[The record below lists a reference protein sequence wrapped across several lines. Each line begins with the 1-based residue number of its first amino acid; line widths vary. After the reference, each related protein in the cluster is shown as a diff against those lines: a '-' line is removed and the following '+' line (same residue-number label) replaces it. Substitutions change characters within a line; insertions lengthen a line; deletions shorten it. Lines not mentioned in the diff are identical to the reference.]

1 VQWAE
6 QETMSSTAISVVVML
21 SILLFLAASVL
32 VTRALAHFELVYYK
46 EHACTRTFTLAVC
59 LFVILAGYV
68 AKMAADMS
76 EMNRQAILRGMATS
90 TISAFNDNKVNYW
103 LDFSTLLGI
112 IRDGDIILGDN
123 DVDICINN
131 DAKTHL
137 LLEGPVR
144 ARLEAQGYM
153 IERQQ
158 TWAAY
163 RIKPQEFRRK
173 HWLYVDVYITKRSGN
188 TIIGATG
195 PNSNVASAL
204 IGTPKISWWSGA
216 AIDVLV
222 PEDVDGVLAWRYGT
236 DYMIPNRNYKG
247 RDQNHNAF
255 VSFLEGIVL

>member
-1 VQWAE
+1 
-6 QETMSSTAISVVVML
+6 MSSTAISVVVML

-32 VTRALAHFELVYYK
+32 VARALAHFELVYYK
-46 EHACTRTFTLAVC
+46 EHTCTRTFTLAVC
-59 LFVILAGYV
+59 LFVIIAGSV
-68 AKMAADMS
+68 AKKAADMS

-90 TISAFNDNKVNYW
+90 AISAFNDNKVNYW

-123 DVDICINN
+123 DVDICIND
-131 DAKTHL
+131 DAETYL

-144 ARLEAQGYM
+144 ARLEAQGYK
-153 IERQQ
+153 IERQ

-173 HWLYVDVYITKRSGN
+173 HWLFVDVYITKRSGN

-195 PNSNVASAL
+195 SNSNVASAL
-204 IGTPKISWWSGA
+204 IGTPKWGWWSDA

-236 DYMIPNRNYKG
+236 DYMTPNRNYKG